1 MRKWLLVLAVVALVA
16 VGGFLIVRESLA
28 TRRDWAAYSGT
39 YVASADS
46 SHAKRGDLLVL
57 RANGTWQQRRAG
69 DIVDGGGKATTLP
82 GPRDLEKLNWLGPTG
97 AARCAEGAE
106 ECPLPDFA
114 TDTGDPLLYV
124 PVASRRTSNKGDFT
138 TSGWFFR
145 VLQDGAVLLDEEGV
159 HWNRRDDG

>member
-1 MRKWLLVLAVVALVA
+1 MRKWLLVLAVVALVS

-28 TRRDWAAYSGT
+28 TRRDWANYSGT

-46 SHAKRGDLLVL
+46 SHARSGDLLVL
-57 RANGTWQQRRAG
+57 RKNGTWQQRRAG
-69 DIVDGGGKATTLP
+69 DILDEGGEPTTLP

-97 AARCAEGAE
+97 AKRCAEGAE
-106 ECPLPDFA
+106 ECPAPAFA

-124 PVASRRTSNKGDFT
+124 PVASRRTSNKGGFT

-145 VLQDGAVLLDEEGV
+145 VLDGGAVLLDEEGV
-159 HWNRRDDG
+159 RWTRRDRG